1 MSATSPTRS
10 AAAGRPLR
18 VGIVCYPTFGGSGVV
33 ATEIGL
39 ALAGRGCRVHVLS
52 YEVPSRLDHFVENV
66 LFHEVTTPSYPL
78 LEHSPYTLALAS
90 KIVEV
95 SRYEGLD
102 VLHVHYAVPHATS
115 AYLAR
120 QILGRDA
127 PRVVTTLHGTDI
139 TLVGSDPSFLPIT
152 RFSIMES
159 DGVTTPSAYL
169 RDATHDLLDVP
180 TSTRIEVI
188 PNFVDTARFAATPRR
203 SLAEVHHVFSSGRT
217 DTAAEASG
225 GSEAPAVLTHVSN
238 FRPLKR
244 VDDVIRIFAE
254 VRKRAARPAVLLL
267 VGDGPERSRAEALA
281 RQLGLGGSVAFL
293 GKMVSFVEV
302 LQASDVFLLPSESES
317 FGLAALEALS
327 CGVPVVAS
335 HVGGLPE
342 VITDGEVGYLAPVGD
357 VATMSERVLRLLGDP
372 ALYRRMSDAARA
384 WAVANFQITPAV
396 DRYQAYYERVLAGNR

>member
-1 MSATSPTRS
+1 M
-10 AAAGRPLR
+10 RPLR

-39 ALAGRGCRVHVLS
+39 ALAARGCRVHVLS

-102 VLHVHYAVPHATS
+102 ILHVHYAVPHATS

-127 PRVVTTLHGTDI
+127 PRIVTTLHGTDI

-180 TSTRIEVI
+180 ATTAIEVI
-188 PNFVDTARFAATPRR
+188 PNFVDTARFTPNPRR
-203 SLAEVHHVFSSGRT
+203 TVTEVYPPF
-217 DTAAEASG
+217 AAG
-225 GSEAPAVLTHVSN
+225 GTSPAVLTHVSN

-254 VRKRAARPAVLLL
+254 VHKRAGRPTVLML
-267 VGDGPERSRAEALA
+267 VGDGPERSRAEAMV
-281 RQLGLGGSVAFL
+281 RQLGLVGSVAFL
-293 GKMVSFVEV
+293 GKMLSFVEV

-342 VITDGEVGYLAPVGD
+342 VVPDGEVGYLAPVGD
-357 VATMSERVLRLLGDP
+357 VATMADRVLRLLADP
-372 ALYRRMSDAARA
+372 ALHRRQSDAARA
-384 WAVANFQITPAV
+384 LAVAQYQITPAV
-396 DRYQAYYERVLAGNR
+396 DRYQAFYERVLAG

>member
-1 MSATSPTRS
+1 M
-10 AAAGRPLR
+10 RPLR

-39 ALAGRGCRVHVLS
+39 ALAARGCRVHVLS

-120 QILGRDA
+120 QILGPDA
-127 PRVVTTLHGTDI
+127 PRIVTTLHGTDI

-180 TSTRIEVI
+180 ATTPIEVI
-188 PNFVDTARFAATPRR
+188 PNFVDTARFTPAPRR
-203 SLAEVHHVFSSGRT
+203 TVAEVYPPFGAVGI
-217 DTAAEASG
+217 
-225 GSEAPAVLTHVSN
+225 APAVLTHVSN

-254 VRKRAARPAVLLL
+254 VHKRAGRPTVLML
-267 VGDGPERSRAEALA
+267 VGDGPERSRAEAMV
-281 RQLGLGGSVAFL
+281 RQLGLVGSVAFL

-342 VITDGEVGYLAPVGD
+342 VVPDGEVGYLAPVGD
-357 VATMSERVLRLLGDP
+357 VATMAERVLRLLADP
-372 ALYRRMSDAARA
+372 ALHRRQSSAARA
-384 WAVANFQITPAV
+384 LAVAQYQITPAV
-396 DRYQAYYERVLAGNR
+396 DRYQAYYERVLAAPAVRQRA

>member
-1 MSATSPTRS
+1 MAS
-10 AAAGRPLR
+10 RPLR

-39 ALAGRGCRVHVLS
+39 ALAARGCRVHVLS

-66 LFHEVTTPSYPL
+66 LFHEVATPSYPL
-78 LEHSPYTLALAS
+78 IEHSPYTLALAS

-127 PRVVTTLHGTDI
+127 PRIVTTLHGTDI

-152 RFSIMES
+152 RFSIMAS

-169 RDATHDLLDVP
+169 RGATHELLDVP
-180 TSTRIEVI
+180 ATTAIEVI
-188 PNFVDTARFAATPRR
+188 PNFVDTARFTPSPRR
-203 SLAEVHHVFSSGRT
+203 AVAEVYPPF
-217 DTAAEASG
+217 AAVGLS
-225 GSEAPAVLTHVSN
+225 PAVLTHVSN

-244 VDDVIRIFAE
+244 GDDVIRIFAE
-254 VRKRAARPAVLLL
+254 VHRRAGRPTVLML
-267 VGDGPERSRAEALA
+267 VGDGPERSRAEALV
-281 RQLGLGGSVAFL
+281 RQLGLVGSVAFL

-342 VITDGEVGYLAPVGD
+342 VVPDGEVGYLAPVGD
-357 VATMSERVLRLLGDP
+357 VATMSERVLRLLADP
-372 ALYRRMSDAARA
+372 DLHRRQSDAARA
-384 WAVANFQITPAV
+384 RAVANYQISPAV
-396 DRYQAYYERVLAGNR
+396 DRYQAYYERVLAG

>member
-1 MSATSPTRS
+1 MITT
-10 AAAGRPLR
+10 GRALR

-39 ALAGRGCRVHVLS
+39 ALAARGCRVHVLS
-52 YEVPSRLDHFVENV
+52 YEMPSRLDHFVENV
-66 LFHEVTTPSYPL
+66 LFHEVATPSYPL

-95 SRYEGLD
+95 TRYEGLD

-120 QILGRDA
+120 QILGPDA
-127 PRVVTTLHGTDI
+127 PRIVTTLHGTDI

-152 RFSIMES
+152 RFSILAS

-169 RDATHDLLDVP
+169 RQATHDLLDVP
-180 TSTRIEVI
+180 ASTPIEVI
-188 PNFVDTARFAATPRR
+188 PNFVDTARFTPTPRR
-203 SLAEVHHVFSSGRT
+203 TLAEVHPLPASA
-217 DTAAEASG
+217 TASALPVSH
-225 GSEAPAVLTHVSN
+225 GSAPPAVLTHVSN

-254 VRKRAARPAVLLL
+254 VHKRASRPTALLL
-267 VGDGPERSRAEALA
+267 VGDGPERSRAEALV
-281 RQLGLGGSVAFL
+281 RQLGLGGAVAFL

-342 VITDGEVGYLAPVGD
+342 VVPDGEVGYLAPVGD
-357 VATMSERVLRLLGDP
+357 VATMADRVLRLLGDP
-372 ALYRRMSDAARA
+372 ALYRRLSDAARA
-384 WAVANFQITPAV
+384 RAVAHYQITPAV
-396 DRYQAYYERVLAGNR
+396 DRYQAYYERVLAAPPNGRRA